1 MMRMARPDHRLKQGE
16 ARTTAGFVIAPD
28 HPALAGH
35 FPGHPVVP
43 GVVLLDHAIALIG
56 AALAQPLEIFQ
67 LGSVK
72 FLSPVSPG
80 EPVTVT
86 HEADARGTIR
96 FTLSA
101 SGRDVAS
108 GTLTPAAPA
117 SGEIRA

>member
-1 MMRMARPDHRLKQGE
+1 MARPDHRLKQGA

-72 FLSPVSPG
+72 FLEPCVARRTGDGHARSRCARHDPLHAQRQRPG
-80 EPVTVT
+80 
-86 HEADARGTIR
+86 R
-96 FTLSA
+96 
-101 SGRDVAS
+101 
-108 GTLTPAAPA
+108 
-117 SGEIRA
+117 